1 MLQMNR
7 EIQKL
12 KESINKCLLLEE
24 ALGVDLTTQIQ
35 ALEEELNKLI
45 KGY

>member
-1 MLQMNR
+1 MLNQVD
-7 EIQKL
+7 KL

-24 ALGVDLTTQIQ
+24 TLGVDLTTQIQ
-35 ALEEELNKLI
+35 ALEEELNKLV

>member
-1 MLQMNR
+1 MNR
-7 EIQKL
+7 EIEKI

-24 ALGVDLTTQIQ
+24 TLGVDLTTQIQ

-45 KGY
+45 KGH

>member
-1 MLQMNR
+1 MLNQVD
-7 EIQKL
+7 KL

-24 ALGVDLTTQIQ
+24 TLGVDLATQIQ

>member
-1 MLQMNR
+1 MLNQ
-7 EIQKL
+7 IDKL

-24 ALGVDLTTQIQ
+24 TLGVDLTEQIQ

>member
-1 MLQMNR
+1 MLNQIN
-7 EIQKL
+7 KL

-35 ALEEELNKLI
+35 ALEEELNKLV

>member
-1 MLQMNR
+1 MLNQ
-7 EIQKL
+7 IDKL
-12 KESINKCLLLEE
+12 KESINKCLLQEE

-35 ALEEELNKLI
+35 ALEEELNKLV

>member
-1 MLQMNR
+1 MLN
-7 EIQKL
+7 EIDKL

-24 ALGVDLTTQIQ
+24 TLGVDLTIQIQ
-35 ALEEELNKLI
+35 ALEEELNKLT

>member
-1 MLQMNR
+1 MLNQ
-7 EIQKL
+7 IDKL
-12 KESINKCLLLEE
+12 KEAINKCLLLENT
-24 ALGVDLTTQIQ
+24 LGVDLTAQIQ

>member
-1 MLQMNR
+1 MLNQ
-7 EIQKL
+7 IQKL
-12 KESINKCLLLEE
+12 KEAINKCLLLEE

>member
-1 MLQMNR
+1 MLN

-12 KESINKCLLLEE
+12 EEAINKCLLLENT
-24 ALGVDLTTQIQ
+24 LGVDLTAQIQ
-35 ALEEELNKLI
+35 ALEEELNKLV

>member
-1 MLQMNR
+1 MLN
-7 EIQKL
+7 EIDKL

-24 ALGVDLTTQIQ
+24 TLGVDLTIQIQ

-45 KGY
+45 KGH

>member
-1 MLQMNR
+1 MLNQVD
-7 EIQKL
+7 KL

-24 ALGVDLTTQIQ
+24 TLGVDLTVQIQ
-35 ALEEELNKLI
+35 ALEEELNKLV

>member
-1 MLQMNR
+1 MLNQ
-7 EIQKL
+7 IDKL

-24 ALGVDLTTQIQ
+24 TLGVDLTIQIQ